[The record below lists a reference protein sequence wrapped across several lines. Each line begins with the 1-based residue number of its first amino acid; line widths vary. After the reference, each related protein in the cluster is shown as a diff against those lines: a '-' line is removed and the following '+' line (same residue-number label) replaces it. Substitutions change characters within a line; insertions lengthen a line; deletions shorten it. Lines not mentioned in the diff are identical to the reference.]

1 MTCASVESLLSA
13 YADHELDGA
22 RSLAVRRHLERCPA
36 CQRELDGLLATKRIL
51 SQCLAA
57 PPAPSVEAFLAPLG
71 RRERTVPRAWAAAL
85 IASSAAAAGL
95 LAAWS
100 QQPAPT
106 HTADAASLA
115 ASDAPY
121 TYSGDTFAGGLP
133 IVPAAYPGD

>member
-1 MTCASVESLLSA
+1 VICSVAESLLSA

-22 RSLAVRRHLERCPA
+22 RSLAVRRHLEECPE
-36 CQRELDGLLATKRIL
+36 CRRVMEGLLATK
-51 SQCLAA
+51 LALAQSLPTPA
-57 PPAPSVEAFLAPLG
+57 PPSVEAFLAPIG

-85 IASSAAAAGL
+85 IASSAAVAAL

-100 QQPAPT
+100 QQPA
-106 HTADAASLA
+106 AAASEPASVA
-115 ASDAPY
+115 ASDVPY